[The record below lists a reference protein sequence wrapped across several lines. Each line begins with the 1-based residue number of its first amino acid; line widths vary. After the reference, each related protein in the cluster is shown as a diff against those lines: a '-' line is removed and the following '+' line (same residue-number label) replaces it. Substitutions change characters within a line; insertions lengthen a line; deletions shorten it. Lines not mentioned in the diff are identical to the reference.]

1 MHSAQPLKFV
11 TRQLAGH
18 AGKACL
24 HPRHA
29 LLKRP
34 QHRGL
39 RALSHGRRKTE
50 TAVIAH
56 TQAGHLSDFGR
67 RPKPSKA
74 AVCRLTKSITP
85 TERKEPW

>member
-39 RALSHGRRKTE
+39 RALSHDRRKAE
-50 TAVIAH
+50 TVMAR

-67 RPKPSKA
+67 RPKPAKA

-85 TERKEPW
+85 IELKEPW